1 MSSVYARERA
11 HTNFTPID
19 NAADLM
25 DEVAAYV
32 IQEKYV
38 TKKLRYLI
46 GEDLIRKT
54 DEIYDN
60 ATYANEIY
68 ASKENMKRRRI
79 YWIRAMA
86 CCKKLDRKLQRL
98 RNISPAA
105 TADSMK
111 EILKLL
117 NGEKK
122 AIAERLERERG

>member
-1 MSSVYARERA
+1 MSSVYARERS

-86 CCKKLDRKLQRL
+86 CCKQLDRKLQRL
-98 RNISPAA
+98 RNIHPEV

>member
-1 MSSVYARERA
+1 MSSVYARERS

-68 ASKENMKRRRI
+68 ASKENIKRRRI

-86 CCKKLDRKLQRL
+86 CCKQLDRKLQRL

>member
-1 MSSVYARERA
+1 MSSVYARERS

-86 CCKKLDRKLQRL
+86 CCKQLDRKLQRL